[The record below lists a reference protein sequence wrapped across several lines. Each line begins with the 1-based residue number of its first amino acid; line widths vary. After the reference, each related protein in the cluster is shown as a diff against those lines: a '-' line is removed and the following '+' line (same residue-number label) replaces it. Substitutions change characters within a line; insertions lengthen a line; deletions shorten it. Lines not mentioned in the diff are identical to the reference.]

1 MNKAWCQLINYKK
14 GADYALL
21 FKYKDVY
28 IQSNYPVAFRNN

>member
-28 IQSNYPVAFRNN
+28 TQSNYPVAFINY